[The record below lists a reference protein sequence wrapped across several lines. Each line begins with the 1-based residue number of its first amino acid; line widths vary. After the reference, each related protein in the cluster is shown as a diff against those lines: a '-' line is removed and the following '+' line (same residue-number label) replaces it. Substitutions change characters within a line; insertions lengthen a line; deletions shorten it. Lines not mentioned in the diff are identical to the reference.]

1 MAELILQNATVF
13 TGTDVLTSASIRID
27 NGLIQE
33 VVSGSLSAS
42 NALDLAGQWL
52 IPGLVDLQAYGGSEV
67 SLNEQPTART
77 VAHIYETHRKG
88 GTTSILPTLYSS
100 DHATALQAIAAVR
113 EEQKKE
119 PLGVL
124 GLHLEGPYVS
134 LEKRGVHSAAYVRES
149 DSQELSE
156 LIEYGKDVIRL
167 LTIAPE
173 CFTEE
178 QLQML
183 KKGGIRLS
191 AGHTN
196 ATYQQATAA
205 FDGEVALATHLYN
218 AMRGFESREPGVVG
232 AVFDHPTIRASIVAD
247 GFHNDFAA
255 IRIAH
260 RLLKDRLF
268 LISDAMSAAP
278 PRPQFV
284 HEELQIQYDRGRYV
298 NQDGRLAG
306 SSITLLEAVQNCIQR
321 VGLEPAQA
329 FRMASTIPAKIIGL
343 GDKIGKIQS
352 GYTANLIVLDS
363 ELALSQVMVNG
374 SFIA

>member
-13 TGTDVLTSASIRID
+13 TGSDVLTGASVRVD

-33 VVSGSLSAS
+33 VISGSMPAR
-42 NALDLAGQWL
+42 NTLDLAGQWL
-52 IPGLVDLQAYGGSEV
+52 IPGLVDLQVYGGFEV
-67 SLNEQPTART
+67 SLNEQPTAQT
-77 VAHIYETHRKG
+77 VAHIYETHRKA

-100 DHATALQAIAAVR
+100 DHGTALRAIEAVR
-113 EEQKKE
+113 TAQEKT

-134 LEKRGVHSAAYVRES
+134 PEKRGVHSAAYVRKPEN
-149 DSQELSE
+149 QELSK
-156 LIEYGKDVIRL
+156 LIELGKDVVRL
-167 LTIAPE
+167 MTIAPE
-173 CFTEE
+173 CLTSD
-178 QLQML
+178 QLQRL
-183 KKGGIRLS
+183 AKSDIQLS

-205 FDGEVALATHLYN
+205 FNGGVTLATHLYN

-232 AVFDHPTIRASIVAD
+232 AVFDHPTVRASIVAD

-260 RLLKDRLF
+260 RLLADRLF

-278 PRPQFV
+278 PRPQFT
-284 HEELQIQYDRGRYV
+284 HEDLQIQYDQGRYV
-298 NQDGRLAG
+298 NQEGRLAG
-306 SSITLLEAVQNCIQR
+306 SSITLLDAVRNCIQH

-329 FRMASTIPAKIIGL
+329 FRMASTVPAEIIGL
-343 GDKIGKIQS
+343 GNKLGKIHP
-352 GYTANLIVLDS
+352 GYVANLIVLDP
-363 ELALSQVMVNG
+363 ELALSRVMVNG
-374 SFIA
+374 SFID